1 MTPRAGTED
10 RFGVFTGLGRAAAA
24 RPWFFLAA
32 WAIILAFGAIGAR
45 KAPAVLF
52 SGSGDIPGSPSLS
65 ADSLM
70 RADFANPYSQLL
82 VLAVRGSTGD
92 SALAARLDKV
102 LSRLPEVG
110 AVMGPDNILD
120 KRLLPE
126 PGTGLMILIGVKAAN
141 VRDAEQALPAVRKA
155 VDALLGEAK
164 RSMPAL
170 EWAVTGRSAVTY
182 DLNLF
187 SARDTAEAEV
197 RVIPL
202 TLLILLFAFG
212 SVVAAGLPVAM
223 GVISTTVSMGA
234 VYLMASR
241 WEMSNLVQ
249 NVASM
254 IGLAV
259 GIDYSLLIVHR
270 YREALKERAAGEGR
284 EARAAAIVEAMGT
297 AGRAVFFSGLAVM
310 IGLGGMLFAPC
321 MEPKSIGWGGCLVVL
336 VSVAAALTFLPAL
349 LMVLG
354 PALDWPRS
362 ISRRFG
368 GGESGKRWGA
378 LSRWIMKRAPWCAA
392 AGLAVVAVM
401 SWPGLQTRFG
411 FPEGPFLPAELEFN
425 RGWAML
431 DKMGMRG
438 LVRPLN
444 VIVTAGDGA
453 PALTTGRIDALYA
466 FSARIRSDSS
476 VARILGPIDLSDHW
490 PLAKYRN
497 YYEDIDLALEQAPFI
512 ADFFLSRD
520 RKSLLMQ
527 VILSEAAGLEE
538 EKRLAREIPSWIHV
552 PNCAVAVGGQGV
564 YYNDFDKAMT
574 ASYGPS
580 LAFVFAVTCIAL
592 LGFFRSP
599 IVSIKALIM
608 NVLSVLA
615 GYGAVVWVFQLGHL
629 HWLFGTPGPSH
640 VVPLTIPLM
649 LFCLLFGLSMDYE
662 VFLLSRIRE
671 GWLRGKDNE
680 TSVAEGLA
688 ATGPIITSAALIM
701 AAVFGAFAFAKV
713 VIVQM
718 LGLGL
723 AVAVIVDATLIRVVL
738 VPAFMKLFGRW
749 NWWPNH
755 RIPKI

>member
-1 MTPRAGTED
+1 MKPGASGGGPA
-10 RFGVFTGLGRAAAA
+10 GVFAGLGRAAAA
-24 RPWFFLAA
+24 RPWYFLIA
-32 WAIILAFGAIGAR
+32 WACILALGASGAR
-45 KAPAVLF
+45 KAPSVLF
-52 SGSGDIPGSPSLS
+52 SGSGDIPDSPSLR
-65 ADSLM
+65 ADSLL
-70 RADFANPYSQLL
+70 RAEFANPFSQLL
-82 VLAVRGSTGD
+82 ILAIRGSADD
-92 SALAARLDKV
+92 SALAARLDGR
-102 LSRLPEVG
+102 LSTLPEVG
-110 AVMGPDNILD
+110 AVMGPGNILD
-120 KRLLPE
+120 KRLLPK

-141 VRDAEQALPAVRKA
+141 VRDAEQAIPSVRRA
-155 VDALLGEAK
+155 VDSLLGAAK
-164 RSMPAL
+164 AGMPYL

-187 SARDTAEAEV
+187 SARDTARAEM

-202 TLLILLFAFG
+202 TLLILLLAFG

-249 NVASM
+249 NVSSM

-270 YREALKERAAGEGR
+270 YREALRAAGAGEGP
-284 EARAAAIVEAMGT
+284 EARGAALVAAMAT

-310 IGLGGMLFAPC
+310 IGLAGMLFAPC
-321 MEPKSIGWGGCLVVL
+321 MEPQSIGWGGCLVVL

-349 LMVLG
+349 VIVLG
-354 PALDWPRS
+354 PALEWPRAV
-362 ISRRFG
+362 SRRFG
-368 GGESGKRWGA
+368 GGEPGRRWGT

-392 AGLAVVAVM
+392 AGLAVVAAL
-401 SWPGLQTRFG
+401 SWPGLKTRFG

-431 DKMGMRG
+431 DSMGMRG

-444 VIVTAGDGA
+444 VIVTAEDGA
-453 PALTTGRIDALYA
+453 PALSAGRIDSLYA
-466 FSARIRSDSS
+466 FSARIRSDAR
-476 VARILGPIDLSDHW
+476 VARILGPVDLSDSW

-497 YYEDIDLALEQAPFI
+497 YYADVEHALEQAPFI
-512 ADFFLSRD
+512 ADYFLSRD
-520 RKSLLMQ
+520 RRSLLMQ
-527 VILSEAAGLEE
+527 VIPAPGAGLED
-538 EKRLAREIPSWIHV
+538 EKGLARDLPGWS
-552 PNCAVAVGGQGV
+552 NLAGCAITLGGQGV
-564 YYNDFDKAMT
+564 YYNDFDKAMS

-580 LAFVFAVTCIAL
+580 LAFVFAATCIAL
-592 LGFFRSP
+592 LAFFRAP
-599 IVSIKALIM
+599 IVAVKALIM

-629 HWLFGTPGPSH
+629 GWLFGTPGPSH

-662 VFLLSRIRE
+662 VFLLSRVRE

-680 TSVAEGLA
+680 TSVAQGLA

-701 AAVFGAFAFAKV
+701 AAVFGAFAFAQV
-713 VIVQM
+713 IIVQM

-723 AVAVIVDATLIRVVL
+723 AVAVLVDATLIRVVL

-749 NWWPNH
+749 NWWPDH
-755 RIPKI
+755 RVP